1 MSKLI
6 TSDMKAKVIGS
17 LERLYDAG
25 YKAGI
30 EEGKELDNKTVR
42 QEGYDAG
49 YTDGKAEGYTEG
61 EADGKSLGMQTAYD
75 IFWDNFQNYGKRED
89 YSYAFAHGG
98 WNDNAYN
105 PKYTIRPT
113 LCNNLFM
120 ANTGVTDTKVTID
133 LTNPNGNQKFG
144 LFAGATKLKTIK
156 KLIVNERINFQSSS
170 PMFNK
175 CNSLEDIIFEGTIGQ
190 NISFGSSPLLS
201 RDSMNNIF
209 EHLKTFDTVWTE
221 TTKTVWYENADGTY
235 SCDKVKVKF
244 NEIPENVTEYKVAYS
259 YGVNEGNMG
268 LVEKNFNQDGEVEL
282 DEFYPAGMGD
292 NSGFFMLYWVVAP
305 DESAVD
311 FADMNVTI
319 YEGVFEKT
327 ATVTFNQSAV
337 DAAYTA
343 HEWRTKVFE
352 AQSSKG
358 WTVNLV

>member
-17 LERLYDAG
+17 LERLYNAG
-25 YKAGI
+25 YNVGI
-30 EEGKELDNKTVR
+30 EKGKALDNETVR

-75 IFWDNFQNYGKRED
+75 IFWDNFQNYGKRTD
-89 YSYAFAHGG
+89 YSYAFAYGG
-98 WNDNAYN
+98 WNDNTYN
-105 PKYTIRPT
+105 PKYIIRPSA
-113 LCNNLFM
+113 CNNLFM
-120 ANTGVTDTKVTID
+120 ANTAITDTKVTID

-156 KLIVNERINFQSSS
+156 KLIVNERISFQSSS

-209 EHLKTFDTVWTE
+209 AHLKTFGTVWTE
-221 TTKTVWYENADGTY
+221 TDKTSWCIGDYEDGIY
-235 SCDKVKVKF
+235 PFDKIKVVLK
-244 NEIPENVTEYKVAYS
+244 EVPEDVTEYYVYIIQ
-259 YGVNEGNMG
+259 GDNEG
-268 LVEKNFNQDGEVEL
+268 QDSAIIYFDENGEADISDHVV
-282 DEFYPAGMGD
+282 FYRDAGGEHSGIIDVIASNGD
-292 NSGFFMLYWVVAP
+292 VLLTNTYTV
-305 DESAVD
+305 
-311 FADMNVTI
+311 
-319 YEGVFEKT
+319 YEGTFETT
-327 ATVTFNQSAV
+327 ATATFNQSAV

-343 HEWRTKVFE
+343 NEWRAKVFE
-352 AQSSKG
+352 AQSKG
-358 WTVNLV
+358 WTVATTT